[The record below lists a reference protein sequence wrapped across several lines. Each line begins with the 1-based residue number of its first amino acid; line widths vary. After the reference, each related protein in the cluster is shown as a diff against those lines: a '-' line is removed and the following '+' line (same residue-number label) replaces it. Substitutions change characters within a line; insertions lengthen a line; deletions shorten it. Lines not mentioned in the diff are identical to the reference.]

1 MASLRRH
8 PRSPYWQ
15 AIINLPDGRRTNRST
30 GTTNKKEALLIAL
43 KFEEAANMGQ
53 QGTLVERRARKT
65 IADIFAISNDSSL
78 ETSSIKQYLQSWLK
92 RKQIENCEATAER
105 YSAILRHFIAY
116 LGPKAEQDISHLNSR
131 EISAARDQLA
141 QKLTPSSANLMVKT
155 LRTALNQAL
164 RDGFVDTNEAS
175 RVTLIKRLKK
185 AKRRPFTKPEIRK
198 LLKAA
203 DFEWQGIILCGLYTG
218 LRISDI
224 ALLTWENLDLVNA
237 VLTLESQ
244 KTERRMDIP
253 IAPRL
258 KQYFDELP
266 AGDDPAAPLFP
277 EVYTRRVANKTSG
290 PTSAQFR
297 KIMVKAGLA
306 EARTH
311 NTTGKGRTSKR
322 KLNELSFHCLRHTA
336 TSMLKNAGVSD
347 AVARDIIGH
356 DSEAISRQYTHIDM
370 TAKRKAIESL
380 PDILN

>member
-1 MASLRRH
+1 
-8 PRSPYWQ
+8 
-15 AIINLPDGRRTNRST
+15 LPDGRRTNRST

-65 IADIFAISNDSSL
+65 IADIYAISNDSSL
-78 ETSSIKQYLQSWLK
+78 ETSSIKQYLQSWLR

-116 LGPKAEQDISHLNSR
+116 LDPKAEQDISHLNSR
-131 EISAARDQLA
+131 EISEARDHLA
-141 QKLTPSSANLMVKT
+141 QKLTPSSANLLVKT

-175 RVTLIKRLKK
+175 RVTLLKRLKK

-277 EVYTRRVANKTSG
+277 EVYARRVANKTSG

-311 NTTGKGRTSKR
+311 NTTGKGRGAKREVSK
-322 KLNELSFHCLRHTA
+322 LSFHCLRHTA

-356 DSEAISRQYTHIDM
+356 DSEAISRQYTHIDLA
-370 TAKRKAIESL
+370 AKRKAIESL
-380 PDILN
+380 PDIL

>member
-1 MASLRRH
+1 MAWLRKVQH
-8 PRSPYWQ
+8 SPYWQ
-15 AIINLPDGRRTNRST
+15 AIINLPDGRKTTRST
-30 GTTNKKEALLIAL
+30 GTTKKRDALQIAM
-43 KFEEAANMGQ
+43 KFEEATNMGQ

-65 IADIFAISNDSSL
+65 IGDIYLIANRATL
-78 ETSSIKQYLQSWLK
+78 ETSSIKQYLQNWLK

-105 YSAILRHFIAY
+105 YSATLKRFIDY
-116 LGPKAEQDISHLNSR
+116 LGSKAEQNISHLNSR
-131 EISAARDQLA
+131 EISAARDLFA
-141 QKLTPSSANLMVKT
+141 RKLTPSSANLMVKT

-198 LLKAA
+198 LLKVAG
-203 DFEWQGIILCGLYTG
+203 FEWRGIILCGLYTG

-237 VLTLESQ
+237 VLTLESR
-244 KTERRMDIP
+244 KTERRMDILV
-253 IAPRL
+253 APRL

-277 EVYTRRVANKTSG
+277 DVYARRIANKTSG

-297 KIMVKAGLA
+297 KIMVKAGLVKDKN
-306 EARTH
+306 H
-311 NTTGKGRTSKR
+311 QSTGKGRGAKREVSK
-322 KLNELSFHCLRHTA
+322 LSFHCLRHTA

-347 AVARDIIGH
+347 AV
-356 DSEAISRQYTHIDM
+356 
-370 TAKRKAIESL
+370 
-380 PDILN
+380 

>member
-141 QKLTPSSANLMVKT
+141 QKLTPSSANLLVKT

-198 LLKAA
+198 LLKVA
-203 DFEWQGIILCGLYTG
+203 DFEWRGIILCGLYTG
-218 LRISDI
+218 QRLSDI

-237 VLTLESQ
+237 QLTFQ
-244 KTERRMDIP
+244 TKKTNRSMALP
-253 IAPRL
+253 LAKQL
-258 KQYFDELP
+258 KGYFDKIP
-266 AGDDPAAPLFP
+266 AGDDPKAPLFP
-277 EVYTRRVANKTSG
+277 TAYARRIRNNNAGPLSNQFNKV
-290 PTSAQFR
+290 
-297 KIMVKAGLA
+297 MVKAGLA
-306 EARTH
+306 DH
-311 NTTGKGRTSKR
+311 KSHQSTGKGRTSKR

-356 DSEAISRQYTHIDM
+356 DSEAISRQYTHIDLA
-370 TAKRKAIESL
+370 AKRKAIESL
-380 PDILN
+380 PDIL

>member
-1 MASLRRH
+1 MAWLRRH
-8 PRSPYWQ
+8 PHSPYWQ
-15 AIINLPDGRRTNRST
+15 AIINLPDGRKTTRST
-30 GTTNKKEALLIAL
+30 GTIKKKEALQIAI

-53 QGTLVERRARKT
+53 QGTLVERRARKF
-65 IADIFAISNDSSL
+65 IADIFAIANDSSL
-78 ETSSIKQYLQSWLK
+78 ETSSIKKYLQSWLK

-131 EISAARDQLA
+131 EISAARDHLA

-198 LLKAA
+198 LLKVA

-237 VLTLESQ
+237 VLTLESR

-253 IAPRL
+253 IASRL

-277 EVYTRRVANKTSG
+277 SVYARRIANKTSG

-297 KIMVKAGLA
+297 KIMVKAGLV

-311 NTTGKGRTSKR
+311 NTTGKGRGAKREVSK
-322 KLNELSFHCLRHTA
+322 LSFHCLRHTA

-356 DSEAISRQYTHIDM
+356 ESEAISRQYTHIDM
-370 TAKRKAIESL
+370 AAKRKAIESL
-380 PDILN
+380 PDIL

>member
-1 MASLRRH
+1 MAWLRKVQH
-8 PRSPYWQ
+8 SPYWQ
-15 AIINLPDGRRTNRST
+15 AIINLPDGRKTTRST
-30 GTTNKKEALLIAL
+30 GTTKKRDALQIAM
-43 KFEEAANMGQ
+43 KFEEATNMGQ

-65 IADIFAISNDSSL
+65 IADIYAIANQATL
-78 ETSSIKQYLQSWLK
+78 ETSSIKQYLQNWLK

-105 YSAILRHFIAY
+105 YSATLKRFIAY
-116 LGPKAEQDISHLNSR
+116 LGSKAEQDISHLNSR
-131 EISAARDQLA
+131 EISAARDHLA

-198 LLKAA
+198 LLKVA

-237 VLTLESQ
+237 VLTLESR

-277 EVYTRRVANKTSG
+277 SVYARRIANKTSG

-297 KIMVKAGLA
+297 KIMVKAGLV

-311 NTTGKGRTSKR
+311 NTTGKGRGAKREVSK
-322 KLNELSFHCLRHTA
+322 LSFHCLRHTA

-356 DSEAISRQYTHIDM
+356 ESEAISRQYTHIDM
-370 TAKRKAIESL
+370 AAKRKAIESL
-380 PDILN
+380 PDILS